1 MCRGIPKKILDFH
14 QKHVNIVFDYL
25 KQWPED
31 IQLKDLTLKL
41 TMLLALLTGQR
52 CQTLH
57 LLNIDNMQLLKDKCI
72 FYVNI
77 VVKQTSAR
85 KHVKPLE
92 LLSYVNDKQ
101 LCVIHCIEQYLKITS
116 DIRGGTKQLLISL
129 SKPHKAVSKDIIG
142 KWIRLVFKR
151 CNIDIRSYGAH
162 STRAASTSI
171 AIKRLPVFEILK
183 KCWLE

>member
-1 MCRGIPKKILDFH
+1 
-14 QKHVNIVFDYL
+14 
-25 KQWPED
+25 
-31 IQLKDLTLKL
+31 
-41 TMLLALLTGQR
+41 
-52 CQTLH
+52 
-57 LLNIDNMQLLKDKCI
+57 MQLLNDKCI
-72 FYVNI
+72 FYVNN

-85 KHVKPLE
+85 KHAKPLE

-101 LCVIHCIEQYLKITS
+101 LFVIHCIEQYLKITF
-116 DIRGGTKQLLISL
+116 DIRGGTKQLLISH
-129 SKPHKAVSKDIIG
+129 SKPHKAVSKDTIG